1 MKATFDAAA
10 DTREELAALLER
22 AAGCVRE
29 GETEVGGYS
38 DSDFNLFLESEAGD
52 ESEDFEHLIGIC
64 SHCGRQIS
72 TRDGFTRKDSGYT
85 RWPECPKD

>member
-1 MKATFDAAA
+1 VLTAKFDATA

-38 DSDFNLFLESEAGD
+38 DSDFNLLVEDDGEDSEEHDHGGD
-52 ESEDFEHLIGIC
+52 ED
-64 SHCGRQIS
+64 
-72 TRDGFTRKDSGYT
+72 
-85 RWPECPKD
+85 